1 MEWKSLVNA
10 AKLKDLQNRLGFL
23 TALARRMAEKSGD
36 AKKAVEFRRRENAL
50 ERSRLVREDTLC
62 RANMTDAEKRWLL
75 QNRSE
80 EAAHWNI
87 LSNLS
92 AEHLNYVE

>member
-1 MEWKSLVNA
+1 MVDA

-23 TALARRMAEKSGD
+23 TVLARKLAEKSGD
-36 AKKAVEFRRRENAL
+36 AEKAARFKRREEAL

-62 RANMTDAEKRWLL
+62 HQNMTDAEKRWLR

-80 EAAHWNI
+80 AAAHWNI
-87 LSNLS
+87 LSDLS
-92 AEHLNYVE
+92 AEHLNYAA